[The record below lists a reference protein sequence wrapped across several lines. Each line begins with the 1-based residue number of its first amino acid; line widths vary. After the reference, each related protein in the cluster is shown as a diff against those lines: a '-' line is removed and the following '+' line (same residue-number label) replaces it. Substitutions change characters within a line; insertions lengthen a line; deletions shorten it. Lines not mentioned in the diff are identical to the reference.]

1 MAEEN
6 TTFTQ
11 NLLSNDSKVSS
22 MRLTMIVSY
31 LAVVLV
37 PLFVW
42 TFLSL
47 KTGIIPDFPPN
58 FVWFVGTV
66 VTVVTGGKVA
76 QFAFGGKDNQRD
88 HRHLA
93 NPTPPPKAPPPK

>member
-76 QFAFGGKDNQRD
+76 QFAFGERGKE
-88 HRHLA
+88 
-93 NPTPPPKAPPPK
+93 NPTPPPPTTPPK